1 MRLNARALVVLFVA
15 GAVLL
20 TALDSI
26 HVHTHTLVYAHPVA
40 FGSAWWVPPLM
51 GCAVSGGGYAYV
63 VGWSSLGGP
72 PKLASTA
79 ALVGAGVACAGLYA
93 ASGLLPVSSVAKLG
107 LITLGAALIFRSV
120 DGTRTGALLMLVSAV
135 MGPIA
140 EAINPGF
147 HYVAPDFFGIP
158 MWLPSLYA
166 CVAPVA
172 GQLAR
177 RLVAAPEPA
186 NAGPRLASSGA

>member
-1 MRLNARALVVLFVA
+1 MRLNARAAAVLFVA

-20 TALDSI
+20 TLLDSV
-26 HVHTHTLVYAHPVA
+26 HVHTHTLVYEHPVA
-40 FGSAWWVPPLM
+40 FGSAWWVPLLM
-51 GCAVSGGGYAYV
+51 GCSVWGGGYAFV

-72 PKLASTA
+72 PKRASTA

-93 ASGLLPVSSVAKLG
+93 ASGLLQVSSVAKLVI
-107 LITLGAALIFRSV
+107 ITLGAALIFRSV
-120 DGTRTGALLMLVSAV
+120 DGTRAGALLMLVSAV

-147 HYVAPDFFGIP
+147 RYVAPDFLGIP

-166 CVAPVA
+166 CVAPVV

-177 RLVAAPEPA
+177 RLAAAEERA
-186 NAGPRLASSGA
+186 NAGPGLALGA

>member
-1 MRLNARALVVLFVA
+1 VVLFVA
-15 GAVLL
+15 GAVVL
-20 TALDSI
+20 TLLDSI

-40 FGSAWWVPPLM
+40 FGSAWWVPLLM
-51 GCAVSGGGYAYV
+51 GCAVSGGGHAYV
-63 VGWSSLGGP
+63 VGWSRLGGP
-72 PKLASTA
+72 RKLASTA

-93 ASGLLPVSSVAKLG
+93 ASGLSVAKLV

-135 MGPIA
+135 VGPFA

-147 HYVAPDFFGIP
+147 RYVAPDFRGIP

-166 CVAPVA
+166 CVAPVV

-177 RLVAAPEPA
+177 RLVAVESDCQPTRLNPA
-186 NAGPRLASSGA
+186 ARSASLDA